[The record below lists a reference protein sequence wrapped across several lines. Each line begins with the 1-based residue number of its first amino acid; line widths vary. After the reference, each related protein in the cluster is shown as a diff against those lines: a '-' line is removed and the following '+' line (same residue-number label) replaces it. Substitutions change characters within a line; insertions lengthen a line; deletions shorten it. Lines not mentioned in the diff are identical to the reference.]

1 MMKARIFSLE
11 ADVHFSDEVA
21 TVTEIIETENAS
33 IAISVRDRTPNQET
47 RVFYRICDALTR
59 LIVKN
64 PVSGPMSISPIYYE

>member
-1 MMKARIFSLE
+1 MMKSRVFPLE
-11 ADVHFSDEVA
+11 ADVRFSDESA
-21 TVTEIIETENAS
+21 TVTEIIQTENAS